1 LGGLFCFG
9 LGCFGL
15 GWGRWGEVAAALPCQ
30 MFLQQLLSLIV
41 ILPENRLNESLNR
54 VSIITKIYLSR
65 RQKLNEK
72 NPVFYQSSALRT
84 LNTIANANERKCGI

>member
-1 LGGLFCFG
+1 
-9 LGCFGL
+9 
-15 GWGRWGEVAAALPCQ
+15 
-30 MFLQQLLSLIV
+30 MFLPEHVLSLVV
-41 ILPENRLNESLNR
+41 ILPENRLSESLNR

-72 NPVFYQSSALRT
+72 NSVFYQSSALRT